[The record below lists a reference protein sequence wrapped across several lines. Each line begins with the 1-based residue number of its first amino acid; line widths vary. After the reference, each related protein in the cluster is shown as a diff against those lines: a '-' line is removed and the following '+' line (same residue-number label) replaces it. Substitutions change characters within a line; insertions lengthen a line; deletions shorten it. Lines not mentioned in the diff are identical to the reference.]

1 MSVDAAYMGRPAL
14 TVCLIAFALCVGC
27 GQRPIPNT
35 DVPDTVMNRDIIKFM
50 ETYRRAVEKR
60 DAPALISMA
69 SKQYY
74 DDNGTPGGSDDV
86 DFRTLKEVL
95 KAWVARVRDV
105 RYEIRYRA
113 ISSTGDRLFVE
124 FTYSGSF
131 LVDLKDG
138 ETWRRRIGDHRVT
151 LVRDSEHPS
160 GYRIISGM

>member
-1 MSVDAAYMGRPAL
+1 MGRPAL